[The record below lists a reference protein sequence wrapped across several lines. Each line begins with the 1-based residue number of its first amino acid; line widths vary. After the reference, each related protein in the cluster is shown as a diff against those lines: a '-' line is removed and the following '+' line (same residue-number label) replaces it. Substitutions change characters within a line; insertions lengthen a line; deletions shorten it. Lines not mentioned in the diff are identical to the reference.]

1 MTKQHVW
8 RERTRVYL
16 TLTVCYSELRQQAA
30 GRVMMTRQKRK
41 AQEGSFQ
48 STDGSL
54 TLLVPDDIDHAT
66 LSDLLP
72 GISITSPSPD
82 AVVSLYRILLS
93 QRSELEEIQHE
104 LENTH
109 AEVEK
114 KDVELDQALQDG
126 ETGIK
131 KVEAQI
137 ELTQEELKRVKTER
151 DELGM
156 S

>member
-8 RERTRVYL
+8 RELESTSF
-16 TLTVCYSELRQQAA
+16 TVCHSEQAA
-30 GRVMMTRQKRK
+30 GRMMMTRQKRK
-41 AQEGSFQ
+41 AQEGSFH
-48 STDGSL
+48 TDGSL
-54 TLLVPDDIDHAT
+54 TLLVPDDIDHAV

-72 GISITSPSPD
+72 DTSITSPSPD
-82 AVVSLYRILLS
+82 GIVSLYRILLS
-93 QRSELEEIQHE
+93 QRSELEDTQHE
-104 LENTH
+104 LENAR
-109 AEVEK
+109 AELEK
-114 KDVELDQALQDG
+114 KDIELDQALQDG

-137 ELTQEELKRVKTER
+137 ELAQEELKRVKTER

>member
-1 MTKQHVW
+1 
-8 RERTRVYL
+8 
-16 TLTVCYSELRQQAA
+16 
-30 GRVMMTRQKRK
+30 
-41 AQEGSFQ
+41 
-48 STDGSL
+48 
-54 TLLVPDDIDHAT
+54 VPDDIDHAT